1 MSRDGGTCRLGVE
14 YVVYRCSQERL
25 TLLKDV
31 ARKVGEGSPYR
42 EAAPPLGARF
52 NVPVG

>member
-1 MSRDGGTCRLGVE
+1 M
-14 YVVYRCSQERL
+14 YRCSQERL

-52 NVPVG
+52 SVPVGQKGDSIDEKAGRAR